1 MSLIKSLPNY
11 IMKYFNEMISNVE
24 TEDDRESKY
33 KNDDSSFNI
42 NNNQNENQIV
52 NLKINLNKNLN
63 NERTKTYSKMN
74 YIPIINKRIKKY
86 PKNFYT
92 LQQLMIKTK
101 KYEKIHKEA
110 FEEFQSK
117 VNIKEDYLKKL
128 NYESKGEIYRPL
140 TLGIIEPSKSL
151 FKLQKTNLKSNY
163 LHESKIRDIIIAKIL
178 RCEYEPEDIKRI
190 INGKKP
196 WKSCKIVDI

>member
-1 MSLIKSLPNY
+1 MKKSNEEFLYKLSHINTEYNNNYNKINLYNSAKLKNKHKEKSFNVNEPNKKIKLQLKIRNVTPEHLKVPILSTKERHLKIINNQMSLIKSLPNY

-74 YIPIINKRIKKY
+74 YIHIINKRIKIVKY
-86 PKNFYT
+86 NYNNF
-92 LQQLMIKTK
+92 
-101 KYEKIHKEA
+101 
-110 FEEFQSK
+110 S
-117 VNIKEDYLKKL
+117 
-128 NYESKGEIYRPL
+128 
-140 TLGIIEPSKSL
+140 
-151 FKLQKTNLKSNY
+151 
-163 LHESKIRDIIIAKIL
+163 
-178 RCEYEPEDIKRI
+178 
-190 INGKKP
+190 
-196 WKSCKIVDI
+196 